1 MNEGAEW
8 IKKSLKIELSPLGE
22 RVAELLDDVF
32 AGIYHIA
39 DQVREADW
47 SNNLYIEIRC
57 GRNFATY
64 DGDLLTKLVFAA
76 HQYAI
81 RVEVN
86 PRSNRYLTLIFHGRQ
101 RGGRGFEH
109 HPTIEEA
116 VKEWN
121 RYHPKAEAA
130 AMGKGGSQ

>member
-8 IKKSLKIELSPLGE
+8 IKKSLMIELSPLGA

-32 AGIYHIA
+32 DGIYHIA
-39 DQVREADW
+39 EQVKEAEW
-47 SNNLYIEIRC
+47 TNNHYIQIRC
-57 GRNFATY
+57 SRDFSTY
-64 DGDLLTKLVFAA
+64 DSNLLTKLVFAA

-86 PRSNRYLTLIFHGRQ
+86 PRSNKYLTLLFHGRQ

-116 VKEWN
+116 VEQWN
-121 RYHPKAEAA
+121 KYHPKAETLAVGA
-130 AMGKGGSQ
+130 NS